1 MVEVEKIMAEIVL
14 ALVED
19 FLSEGSEEPGQGP
32 SGSGSGSGS
41 GPKRRRLDYQMERR
55 DYSLVPHIPGM
66 DWANCS
72 WANPWDSLYPA
83 TASSDI

>member
-1 MVEVEKIMAEIVL
+1 MAEVEKIMAEIVL

-19 FLSEGSEEPGQGP
+19 FVNQGSEESDSGP
-32 SGSGSGSGS
+32 SE
-41 GPKRRRLDYQMERR
+41 PKRIRLDYQMEQR
-55 DYSLVPHIPGM
+55 DFSRVPHIPGM

>member
-19 FLSEGSEEPGQGP
+19 FLSEGSEKPGQGP
-32 SGSGSGSGS
+32 SAS

-72 WANPWDSLYPA
+72 WANPWDSLYPD

>member
-19 FLSEGSEEPGQGP
+19 FLSEGSEKPGQGP
-32 SGSGSGSGS
+32 SGS

-55 DYSLVPHIPGM
+55 DYSLIPHIPGM

-83 TASSDI
+83 TASPDI

>member
-19 FLSEGSEEPGQGP
+19 FLSEGSEKPGQGP
-32 SGSGSGSGS
+32 SGSDS

-55 DYSLVPHIPGM
+55 DYSLIPHIPGM